1 MPKIPLPVAAR
12 LPLYYEYALDMEKA
26 GTASISSN
34 MIAGHLGFT
43 PSTIRQDM
51 MSLGKLDS
59 SSSGYSISSLKAALE
74 DMLGISRGANMALV
88 GIGSLGLALAHS
100 RQFMEKNFIIRA
112 LFDKRPGIIGSVIDG
127 IPVYPMDVMS
137 EVILNERITIGIIA
151 TPPVSAQN
159 VADELIASNIKGIWN
174 FTSVALKIPAYV
186 RVENVNVL
194 PSLFKLSLLIK
205 TDEKD

>member
-1 MPKIPLPVAAR
+1 MSKIPLPVAAR
-12 LPLYYEYALDMEKA
+12 LPLYYEYVLDMENA
-26 GTASISSN
+26 GGLSISSN

-59 SSSGYSISSLKAALE
+59 SSSGYSISSLKTALE
-74 DMLGISRGANMALV
+74 DVLGISRGANMALV

-100 RQFMEKNFIIRA
+100 RQFMEKNFIIKA

-127 IPVYPMDVMS
+127 IPVYPMDVMT

-151 TPPVSAQN
+151 TSPSSAQD
-159 VADELIASNIKGIWN
+159 VADALIASNIRGIWN
-174 FTSVALKIPAYV
+174 FTPVALKVTTHV

-194 PSLFKLSLLIK
+194 PSLFKLSLLMK
-205 TDEKD
+205 NR